1 MLNFLGFNLE
11 KIFETAIVIMLA
23 LGYAYMIFK
32 IIMSSIQIARAISH
46 KERKNAL
53 TQLVI
58 SIAVLILLI
67 ILSFSV
73 DLIVSIIF

>member
-32 IIMSSIQIARAISH
+32 IIMSSILIARAI
-46 KERKNAL
+46 KPKDRKNAL
-53 TQLVI
+53 TQLII

-67 ILSFSV
+67 VLSFSV
-73 DLIVSIIF
+73 DLIISFIF

>member
-32 IIMSSIQIARAISH
+32 IIMSSIQIARAINP

-53 TQLVI
+53 TQLII

-67 ILSFSV
+67 VLSFSV

>member
-32 IIMSSIQIARAISH
+32 IIMSSILIARAITP
-46 KERKNAL
+46 KVRKNAL
-53 TQLVI
+53 TQLII

-67 ILSFSV
+67 VLSFSV